1 LSNKIREV
9 NSTQETRTTHGIV
22 FSIVYSPLPSFP
34 RTPFLRPKDKAV
46 QIRRSAAQ
54 ERCSTSLNSGEQ
66 AFHFSSRTSCFWH
79 RKSRNITDL
88 MRNLTAMPGLLLP
101 NCERKSR
108 NTTIL
113 YCSIISLDCERKSRN
128 TTILSHGM
136 PGLLLLDCERKS
148 RNITILFHK
157 MLMIIL
163 KLFVHFSIFWTI
175 YFTLLLLRCL

>member
-1 LSNKIREV
+1 MSNKIREV

-113 YCSIISLDCERKSRN
+113 
-128 TTILSHGM
+128 SHGM